1 MVLTLPPLKCRTSMH
16 NLHHSKSKSAQRHC
30 TLSNKYTLKNQLE
43 KMHARGKTCF
53 LQQQQLLLHQN
64 SKKVHQKK
72 ATGKMEVLK
81 NQLKKCKLEVR
92 RVFQTKQEM
101 ASDSKVRKS
110 PPKTDMRQKQLCQYL
125 LDCDWLTA

>member
-1 MVLTLPPLKCRTSMH
+1 MLFATTTTATASKLKKSPP
-16 NLHHSKSKSAQRHC
+16 
-30 TLSNKYTLKNQLE
+30 
-43 KMHARGKTCF
+43 
-53 LQQQQLLLHQN
+53 
-64 SKKVHQKK
+64 KK